1 MNTLFSFSNLANQT
15 IDFAKRYGVR
25 FGEAVAILV
34 LGWLLIK
41 LVKRILKKA
50 FEKTELDVSLE
61 KFIISVVDICLKILL
76 VICALS
82 ALGIST
88 TGLVAAFSAAAVA
101 VSLALKDSL
110 GNLAGGILMLLTRPF
125 KTGDYIE
132 ADGYSGTVLQIDM
145 IHTTLRTP
153 DNRQVVIPNGQL
165 VNKTIVDYSKESTR
179 RMDLQFGISYDND
192 PELAKKIIRECALA
206 HEFTLTDPEPF
217 VRVTEHADSAVII
230 TLRVWVRS
238 ENFWALHFDLLEKVR
253 EEFDKNGISIPY
265 NQLDVRV
272 IETNK

>member
-41 LVKRILKKA
+41 LVKRILKKT

-192 PELAKKIIRECALA
+192 PELAKKIILDCALA

-230 TLRVWVRS
+230 TMRVWVKS

-265 NQLDVRV
+265 NQLDVHV
-272 IETNK
+272 IKNG

>member
-1 MNTLFSFSNLANQT
+1 MNTLFSLSNLADQT
-15 IDFAKRYGVR
+15 VDFAKKYGIR

-265 NQLDVRV
+265 NQLDVHV
-272 IETNK
+272 IKNG

>member
-1 MNTLFSFSNLANQT
+1 MNTLFSLSNLADQT
-15 IDFAKRYGVR
+15 VDFAKKYGIR

-192 PELAKKIIRECALA
+192 PEIAKKIIRECALA

-230 TLRVWVRS
+230 TLRVWVKS

-265 NQLDVRV
+265 NQLDVHV
-272 IETNK
+272 IKNG

>member
-41 LVKRILKKA
+41 LVKRILKKT

-265 NQLDVRV
+265 NQLDVHV
-272 IETNK
+272 IKNG

>member
-1 MNTLFSFSNLANQT
+1 MITLFSLSNLANQT
-15 IDFAKRYGVR
+15 VDFAKKYGIR
-25 FGEAVAILV
+25 FGEAVAVLV

-41 LVKRILKKA
+41 LLKRILKKT
-50 FEKTELDVSLE
+50 FEKTELDTSLE

-76 VICALS
+76 IICALS
-82 ALGIST
+82 TLGIST

-110 GNLAGGILMLLTRPF
+110 GNLAGGILMLMTRPF

-153 DNRQVVIPNGQL
+153 DNRQIVIPNGQL
-165 VNKTIVDYSKESTR
+165 VNKTIVDYSKETTR

-192 PELAKKIIRECALA
+192 PELAKKIILDCALA

-230 TLRVWVRS
+230 TMRVWVKS

-253 EEFDKNGISIPY
+253 KEFDKNGISIPY
-265 NQLDVRV
+265 NQLDVHV
-272 IETNK
+272 IKNG

>member
-1 MNTLFSFSNLANQT
+1 MNTLFSFSNLADQT
-15 IDFAKRYGVR
+15 VDFAKKYGIR

-41 LVKRILKKA
+41 LVKRILKKT

-192 PELAKKIIRECALA
+192 PELAKKIILDCALA

-230 TLRVWVRS
+230 TMRVWVKS

-265 NQLDVRV
+265 NQLDVHV
-272 IETNK
+272 IKNG

>member
-1 MNTLFSFSNLANQT
+1 MNTLFSLSNLADQT
-15 IDFAKRYGVR
+15 VDFAKKYGIR

-192 PELAKKIIRECALA
+192 PELAKKIILDCALA

-230 TLRVWVRS
+230 TMRVWVKS

-265 NQLDVRV
+265 NQLDVHV
-272 IETNK
+272 IKNG

>member
-1 MNTLFSFSNLANQT
+1 MITLFSLSNLADQT
-15 IDFAKRYGVR
+15 VDFAKKYGIR

-179 RMDLQFGISYDND
+179 RMDLQFGISYDNA

-253 EEFDKNGISIPY
+253 EECDKNGISIPY
-265 NQLDVRV
+265 NQLDVHV
-272 IETNK
+272 IKNG

>member
-1 MNTLFSFSNLANQT
+1 MNTLFSLSNLADQT
-15 IDFAKRYGVR
+15 DDFAKKYGIR
-25 FGEAVAILV
+25 FGEAVAFLV

-192 PELAKKIIRECALA
+192 PELAKKIILDCALA

-230 TLRVWVRS
+230 TMRVWVKS

-265 NQLDVRV
+265 NQLDVHV
-272 IETNK
+272 IKNG

>member
-1 MNTLFSFSNLANQT
+1 MNTLFSLSNLANQT
-15 IDFAKRYGVR
+15 VDFAKKYGIR

-41 LVKRILKKA
+41 LVKRILKKT

-192 PELAKKIIRECALA
+192 PELAKKIILDCALA

-230 TLRVWVRS
+230 TMRVWVKS

-265 NQLDVRV
+265 NQLDVHV
-272 IETNK
+272 IKNG

>member
-1 MNTLFSFSNLANQT
+1 MITLFSLSNLANQT
-15 IDFAKRYGVR
+15 IDFAKKYGIR
-25 FGEAVAILV
+25 LGEAVAIFV

-41 LVKRILKKA
+41 LVKHILKKA
-50 FEKTELDVSLE
+50 FNKTDFDTSLE
-61 KFIISVVDICLKILL
+61 KFIVSVVDICLKIVLI
-76 VICALS
+76 ICSIS
-82 ALGIST
+82 ALGVST

-110 GNLAGGILMLLTRPF
+110 SNIAGGILMLMTRPF

-132 ADGYSGTVLQIDM
+132 TEGHSGTVLQIDM

-153 DNRQVVIPNGQL
+153 DNRQIVIPNGQL
-165 VNKTIVDYSKESTR
+165 VNQTIVDYSKETTR

-192 PELAKKIIRECALA
+192 PELAKKIILDCALA

-230 TLRVWVRS
+230 TMRVWVKS

-265 NQLDVRV
+265 NQLDVHV
-272 IETNK
+272 IKNG